1 MNQLKENNLA
11 TGIMEPMA
19 SNNLY
24 ELMFTNY
31 PDVVNVEELT
41 KMLDIGITLAYRLV
55 KKGIIQSLKVGRAYK
70 IPKSHVISYLMNQSK
85 S

>member
-19 SNNLY
+19 PNNLY

-31 PDVVNVEELT
+31 PDVVNICELA
-41 KMLDIGITLAYRLV
+41 KMLDIGSTLAYSLV
-55 KKGIIQSLKVGRAYK
+55 KKGIIPSLKVGRAYK
-70 IPKSHVISYLMNQSK
+70 IPKAYVISYLMNQS
-85 S
+85 SC

>member
-41 KMLDIGITLAYRLV
+41 KMLDIGITLAYKLV
-55 KKGIIQSLKVGRAYK
+55 KKGKIQSLKVGRAYK
-70 IPKSHVISYLMNQSK
+70 IPKAHVISYLINQSK